1 MSLSDDIGKFCTDL
15 ICGDFEENPGNAA
28 MVVGGLISLIPI
40 ADQVLDVRDVSG
52 MVYRIGRKGATN
64 ATKDDWVDLSLA
76 SFGVIPEV
84 GSLFKTIIKPLWK
97 NRKAMKGALRGDA
110 FIGRMLG
117 EHKGKAITF
126 IKTFNWAGNT
136 QMAINSAM
144 QAVDGC
150 DLLLAELS
158 ESHWWM
164 PDDLEVLARDMRPLL
179 KPVKGS
185 LKSGIQQG
193 SDALREF
200 VTELIGE
207 DGYAVAQLAMVAAT
221 TASSGKGKAGH
232 PTASHAVAPSSHGK
246 PKPKTATAAPQPAKP
261 TGKPSIQSTSPKPK
275 AAATPQG
282 RPPKA
287 KPADQQKSDHKKQ
300 GNTERQSAKAGA
312 GDHHGQSRPTLQELL
327 DTAEEKLVHLIGE
340 HMADYAHAKRVGQ
353 SWDAYHGQFKVMP
366 PGMYP
371 RIITDNQRPKELY
384 PDETL
389 SPNGKKRPN
398 GIDTLWQIDEAGEK
412 FDIIEA
418 KAQRSLTVPDGTE
431 KDEKKTAS
439 APSTNKKGKRPQRN
453 KKGKPPAESSTEAD
467 TKKEESKGGFASTP
481 PAVLK
486 EPRLRILWK
495 LLGEPAKGTQMSK
508 KWVENSIKDLKESVP
523 ASALIKAHW
532 RHRILYFFPG
542 TQPKP
547 AAGFPEVLGT
557 GADDYAAFWVHYGAR
572 AKGLLNAGDNPEMAI
587 HDQHKLHPSVN
598 DAIFVFK
605 EHEIDKVA
613 ALREKIKAKK

>member
-28 MVVGGLISLIPI
+28 MVVGGVISLIPI

-64 ATKDDWVDLSLA
+64 ATKDDWVDLALA

-164 PDDLEVLARDMRPLL
+164 PDDLEILARDMRPLL

-207 DGYAVAQLAMVAAT
+207 DGYAVAQMAMVAAAT
-221 TASSGKGKAGH
+221 TSSGKGKAGH

-246 PKPKTATAAPQPAKP
+246 PKPQAATTASQPAKP
-261 TGKPSIQSTSPKPK
+261 TGKPSIQSTSPNPK

-327 DTAEEKLVHLIGE
+327 DTVEEKLVHLIGE
-340 HMADYAHAKRVGQ
+340 HMADYAHAKRINQ

-398 GIDTLWQIDEAGEK
+398 GIDTLWQIDAAGK
-412 FDIIEA
+412 WFDIIEA

-431 KDEKKTAS
+431 KDETKTAS
-439 APSTNKKGKRPQRN
+439 APSSTQKGKRPQKD
-453 KKGKPPAESSTEAD
+453 KKGRPSESST
-467 TKKEESKGGFASTP
+467 KKEKSKGGFASTP

-486 EPRLRILWK
+486 EARLRILWK
-495 LLGEPAKGTQMSK
+495 LLSEPAKGTQMSE
-508 KWVENSIKDLKESVP
+508 KWVKTSVTELGGQAP
-523 ASALIKAHW
+523 LDARDSTHW

-547 AAGFPEVLGT
+547 AANFPEVLGT

-587 HDQHKLHPSVN
+587 HDQHKLHPSVK
-598 DAIFVFK
+598 DVFVF
-605 EHEIDKVA
+605 EAEEIDKIA